1 MDAGALGARF
11 EAARAGSRRDLARL
25 LTDVEDGRITSTE
38 LLGTQR
44 AEGRSIAITGPP
56 GVGKSCFIDHLLRA
70 HAERDEPVALLA
82 VDPSSALSGGALLGD
97 RIRLTSPDDETL
109 AQRIYVRSVA
119 TRRSS
124 GSIPSVLGDLVRV
137 LHGCGWP
144 LVIIETVGAGQSEV
158 RCAAVADRIVLM
170 EGPARGDG
178 VQAEKAGLL
187 ELADLVLVNK
197 ADLDGAERH
206 AAELRDSLAL
216 DGPDPPE
223 VLLMSAQTGFGLP
236 EALLALR
243 TLEARPGS
251 ERARARERL
260 ANAAEARLVRH
271 EDYEGILARIANGN
285 LAPEEAVEV
294 IWRGG

>member
-11 EAARAGSRRDLARL
+11 EAARVGSRRDLARL

-223 VLLMSAQTGFGLP
+223 VLLMSAQTGLGLP

-243 TLEARPGS
+243 SLEARPGS

>member
-11 EAARAGSRRDLARL
+11 EAARVGSRRDLARL

-223 VLLMSAQTGFGLP
+223 VLLMSAQTGLGLP

-260 ANAAEARLVRH
+260 ANAAEARLVCH

>member
-11 EAARAGSRRDLARL
+11 EAARVGSRRDLARL

-44 AEGRSIAITGPP
+44 AEGRSVAITGPP

-223 VLLMSAQTGFGLP
+223 VLLMSAQTGLGLP

>member
-11 EAARAGSRRDLARL
+11 EAARVGSRRDLARL

-223 VLLMSAQTGFGLP
+223 VLLMSAQTGLGLP

>member
-1 MDAGALGARF
+1 VTNGAPTDRLA
-11 EAARAGSRRDLARL
+11 AARAGSRRDLARL
-25 LTDVEDGRITSTE
+25 LTDVEDGRLSASD
-38 LLGTQR
+38 LLGADR
-44 AEGRSIAITGPP
+44 SGGRSIAITGPP

-70 HAERDEPVALLA
+70 HASAGEPIALLA

-97 RIRLTSPDDETL
+97 RIRLSSPDDEAL
-109 AQRIYVRSVA
+109 AERIYVRSIA

-124 GSIPSVLGDLVRV
+124 GSIPSVLGDLVQV

-197 ADLDGAERH
+197 ADLEGAERH
-206 AAELRDSLAL
+206 AAELRESLAL
-216 DGPDPPE
+216 DGPDPAD
-223 VLLMSAQTGFGLP
+223 VLLMSAQTGLGLP
-236 EALLALR
+236 EALSALR

-260 ANAAEARLVRH
+260 ANAAEARLVGH
-271 EDYEGILARIANGN
+271 DDYEAILARIADGT
-285 LAPEEAVEV
+285 LAPEDAVEV
-294 IWRGG
+294 IWRGE

>member
-1 MDAGALGARF
+1 MDAAALAARL

-25 LTDVEDGRITSTE
+25 LTDVEDGRIAAAD
-38 LLGTQR
+38 LGAQR

-97 RIRLTSPDDETL
+97 RIRLTSPDDEVL
-109 AQRIYVRSVA
+109 AGRIYVRSIA

-124 GSIPSVLGDLVRV
+124 GSIPSVLGDLVKV

-170 EGPARGDG
+170 EGPARGDA

-216 DGPDPPE
+216 DGPDPPA
-223 VLLMSAQTGFGLP
+223 VLLMSAQTGLGLP
-236 EALLALR
+236 EALHALR
-243 TLEARPGS
+243 TLESRPGS

-271 EDYEGILARIANGN
+271 EDYEAILARIANGS
-285 LAPEEAVEV
+285 LAPEDAVEV

>member
-1 MDAGALGARF
+1 MDDGVPLDRLK
-11 EAARAGSRRDLARL
+11 AAQGGSRRDLARL
-25 LTDVEDGRITSTE
+25 LTEVEDGRVAASE
-38 LLGTQR
+38 LLGSSRPQ
-44 AEGRSIAITGPP
+44 GRSIAITGPP
-56 GVGKSCFIDHLLRA
+56 GVGKSCFIDHFLRA
-70 HAERDEPVALLA
+70 HAERGEAIALLA

-97 RIRLTSPDDETL
+97 RIRLSSPDDASVAE
-109 AQRIYVRSVA
+109 RIYVRSIA

-124 GSIPSVLGDLVRV
+124 GSIPSVLGDLVQV

-144 LVIIETVGAGQSEV
+144 LVVIETVGAGQSEV

-170 EGPARGDG
+170 EGPARGDA

-223 VLLMSAQTGFGLP
+223 VLLMSAHTGVGLG
-236 EALLALR
+236 EALEALR
-243 TLEARPGS
+243 DLPARSGS

-271 EDYEGILARIANGN
+271 EDYEDILARIGKGT
-285 LAPEEAVEV
+285 LAPEDAVEV

>member
-11 EAARAGSRRDLARL
+11 EAACAGSRRDLARL

-223 VLLMSAQTGFGLP
+223 VLLMSAQTGLGLP

>member
-1 MDAGALGARF
+1 MTTGAPSDRLA
-11 EAARAGSRRDLARL
+11 AARAGSRRDLARL
-25 LTDVEDGRITSTE
+25 LTDVEDGRLSAAS
-38 LLGTQR
+38 LFGSVR
-44 AEGRSIAITGPP
+44 PSGRSVAITGPP

-70 HAERDEPVALLA
+70 HAERGEAIALLA

-97 RIRLTSPDDETL
+97 RIRLSSPDDESL
-109 AQRIYVRSVA
+109 AEQIYVRSIA

-144 LVIIETVGAGQSEV
+144 LVIVETVGAGQSEV
-158 RCAAVADRIVLM
+158 RCAAVADRIVLL

-197 ADLDGAERH
+197 ADLEGAERH
-206 AAELRDSLAL
+206 AAELRDSLSL

-223 VLLMSAQTGFGLP
+223 VLLMSAQTGLGLA
-236 EALLALR
+236 EALAAVNE
-243 TLEARPGS
+243 LEARPGS

-271 EDYEGILARIANGN
+271 EDYEGLLARLANGS
-285 LAPEEAVEV
+285 LTPEEAVEV

>member
-11 EAARAGSRRDLARL
+11 EAARVGSRRDLARL

>member
-1 MDAGALGARF
+1 LTKGAPSDRLS
-11 EAARAGSRRDLARL
+11 AARAGSRRDLARL
-25 LTDVEDGRITSTE
+25 LTDVEDGRLSASDLFE
-38 LLGTQR
+38 ADR
-44 AEGRSIAITGPP
+44 PVGRSIAITGPP

-70 HAERDEPVALLA
+70 HASEGEPIALLA

-97 RIRLTSPDDETL
+97 RIRLSSPDDEAL
-109 AQRIYVRSVA
+109 SERIYVRSIA

-124 GSIPSVLGDLVRV
+124 GSIPSVLGDLVQV

-197 ADLDGAERH
+197 ADLEGAERH
-206 AAELRDSLAL
+206 AAELRESLAL
-216 DGPDPPE
+216 DGPDPAD
-223 VLLMSAQTGFGLP
+223 VLLMSAQTGLGLS
-236 EALLALR
+236 EALTALR

-260 ANAAEARLVRH
+260 ANAAEARLVGH
-271 EDYEGILARIANGN
+271 EDYEVILARIANGT
-285 LAPEEAVEV
+285 LAPEDAVEV
-294 IWRGG
+294 IWRGE

>member
-1 MDAGALGARF
+1 MDAGALAARF

-25 LTDVEDGRITSTE
+25 LTDVEDGRISSTE

-70 HAERDEPVALLA
+70 HAERDNPVALLA

-97 RIRLTSPDDETL
+97 RIRLTSPDDEAL

-144 LVIIETVGAGQSEV
+144 LVVIETVGAGQSEV

-170 EGPARGDG
+170 EGPARGDA

-223 VLLMSAQTGFGLP
+223 VLLMSAQTGLGLP
-236 EALLALR
+236 EALRSLR

>member
-1 MDAGALGARF
+1 
-11 EAARAGSRRDLARL
+11 
-25 LTDVEDGRITSTE
+25 
-38 LLGTQR
+38 
-44 AEGRSIAITGPP
+44 
-56 GVGKSCFIDHLLRA
+56 
-70 HAERDEPVALLA
+70 
-82 VDPSSALSGGALLGD
+82 
-97 RIRLTSPDDETL
+97 
-109 AQRIYVRSVA
+109 
-119 TRRSS
+119 
-124 GSIPSVLGDLVRV
+124 
-137 LHGCGWP
+137 
-144 LVIIETVGAGQSEV
+144 GQSEV

-170 EGPARGDG
+170 EGPARGDA

-216 DGPDPPE
+216 DGPDPPA
-223 VLLMSAQTGFGLP
+223 VLLMSAQTGLGLP
-236 EALLALR
+236 EALHALR

-271 EDYEGILARIANGN
+271 EDYEDILARIANGS
-285 LAPEEAVEV
+285 LAPEDAVEV

>member
-1 MDAGALGARF
+1 M
-11 EAARAGSRRDLARL
+11 
-25 LTDVEDGRITSTE
+25 
-38 LLGTQR
+38 
-44 AEGRSIAITGPP
+44 
-56 GVGKSCFIDHLLRA
+56 
-70 HAERDEPVALLA
+70 
-82 VDPSSALSGGALLGD
+82 
-97 RIRLTSPDDETL
+97 
-109 AQRIYVRSVA
+109 
-119 TRRSS
+119 
-124 GSIPSVLGDLVRV
+124 
-137 LHGCGWP
+137 
-144 LVIIETVGAGQSEV
+144 GAGQSEV
-158 RCAAVADRIVLM
+158 RCAAVADRIALM